1 MTVVEQAGTVGAA
14 CSYGNAGLVSPSHC
28 IPLARPG
35 LLRRVPRWLRRDGSV
50 HIRPRVSR
58 ELITFGLGVARAS
71 RPAPLR
77 RGIRTLRDHCRASRD
92 LFDELTAAG
101 LDLGYQK
108 NGLMNVCSSAEGL
121 RALVRDAELLEG
133 EGFRPEILDP
143 NQARAREPQLLE
155 TISGGVFWDEDGQ
168 CEPARYVQSMAD
180 TARAAGADFR
190 FDSRVTSFSTDA
202 GGSISAVETDQGTL
216 RPRQVV
222 LAAGAR
228 SAELGFWVGD
238 RVGLQ
243 PGTGYHVH
251 IPDPETR
258 FRLPLIFQEHVLAV
272 TPMSNGT
279 RLAGTMDFIG
289 FDYLGPERSWRLIG
303 VAESYVRQFNAIDQ
317 ATIWSGQRPCT
328 PDSLPIIGRSRRASN
343 LIYATGHG
351 MLGITLAPITGL
363 VVSEIAASSRPSVD
377 LSTVSPLRFR

>member
-1 MTVVEQAGTVGAA
+1 MIRPYARPPATASRGAPRRAASRARRSCPGGTGLTLGRLKARCGAPITSAAWKTRPDPPEPSADCRLPNRARTDVVVVGAGAIGVSTAYYLAQRGLSVTVVEQAGTVGAA

-108 NGLMNVCSSAEGL
+108 NGLMNVCSSAEGF

-190 FDSRVTSFSTDA
+190 FDSKVTSFSTDA
-202 GGSISAVETDQGTL
+202 GGSISAVET
-216 RPRQVV
+216 
-222 LAAGAR
+222 
-228 SAELGFWVGD
+228 E
-238 RVGLQ
+238 
-243 PGTGYHVH
+243 PGHPPTTTGC
-251 IPDPETR
+251 P
-258 FRLPLIFQEHVLAV
+258 
-272 TPMSNGT
+272 
-279 RLAGTMDFIG
+279 
-289 FDYLGPERSWRLIG
+289 
-303 VAESYVRQFNAIDQ
+303 
-317 ATIWSGQRPCT
+317 
-328 PDSLPIIGRSRRASN
+328 SRRC
-343 LIYATGHG
+343 
-351 MLGITLAPITGL
+351 P
-363 VVSEIAASSRPSVD
+363 
-377 LSTVSPLRFR
+377 